1 LTYGLL
7 RYRLDEVNSLTRY
20 CHFRR
25 RRVKNIPTLQENSYI
40 SKIAR
45 KTKGFLKDPLFYFGL
60 VSIILLFC
68 ISFSA
73 KTLKSNAS
81 IDSIREQSMRANE
94 ISQKT
99 FVESSNFQPESPD
112 LCLVQSNTIMS
123 FNLPV
128 VVTPQVLGVIL
139 GQSEPDENKEVT
151 EYEVQDGDSLAKIA
165 EDFGISLN
173 TVLWA
178 NDLSK
183 SSKIKPGQ
191 KLVIL
196 PLSGLVHHVKSGDTV
211 SAIAKKYKADAE
223 DIISFNELASQDDI
237 FIGDILIV
245 PDGIMPAAANTI
257 YVQSTNVPV
266 ASSYFIAPISSPYVI
281 TQGLHWY
288 NAIDFNHGS
297 GSCGNSIYAAAG
309 GTVQRVRYGW
319 NGGGGNYITI
329 LHPNGVVTYY
339 GHFLNSFVNPGDQV
353 YQGQIIAQMGGQP
366 GMAGAG
372 MSTGCHVHFGVYGA
386 KNPFSR

>member
-1 LTYGLL
+1 
-7 RYRLDEVNSLTRY
+7 
-20 CHFRR
+20 
-25 RRVKNIPTLQENSYI
+25 
-40 SKIAR
+40 
-45 KTKGFLKDPLFYFGL
+45 L

-139 GQSEPDENKEVT
+139 GQSEPDVNKEVI
-151 EYEVQDGDSLAKIA
+151 EYDVQDGDSLAKIA

-245 PDGIMPAAANTI
+245 PGGAMPAVANTT

-288 NAIDFNHGS
+288 NAIDFNHKS
-297 GSCGNSIYAAAG
+297 GSCGDSIYAAAG

-329 LHPNGVVTYY
+329 LHPNGVATYY
-339 GHFLNSFVNPGDQV
+339 GHILSSFVSPGDQV

-366 GMAGAG
+366 GTAGAG
-372 MSTGCHVHFGVYGA
+372 KSTGCHVHFEVVGA
-386 KNPFSR
+386 SNPFSR